1 MTSRILPLVAA
12 ALVLGLLTSRGPGV
26 LAQQTHDHAAPAA
39 QGQPQPQ
46 TQTQTHEPAA
56 GAPAQGDAARMK
68 MHAQMMAGMQ
78 AQDARLDSL
87 LETMNGASGPA
98 KVEAIASVVREL
110 VQAQKAMHQRMA
122 EMHAHH
128 AATAGNGA
136 AH

>member
-1 MTSRILPLVAA
+1 MTSRTFPLVAA
-12 ALVLGLLTSRGPGV
+12 ALVLGLLTSPSPGV

-39 QGQPQPQ
+39 PAQPQ
-46 TQTQTHEPAA
+46 TQAQTHEPAA

-78 AQDARLDSL
+78 AQDARLDTL
-87 LETMNGASGPA
+87 LKTMDGATGPA
-98 KVEAIASVVREL
+98 KVDAIASLVREL

-122 EMHAHH
+122 EMHGHH
-128 AATAGNGA
+128 AAAGGHGA